1 MRKETLENGIRFLYK
16 FKEGNYTSFSIAI
29 DAGAN
34 RERKNNIG
42 VSHALEHSIFKG
54 TKNMCEEEIN
64 NKIDELFGINNAMTN
79 FPYVI
84 YYGTTIN
91 EDFKEGLALYGDM
104 LLNPI
109 LNDNGFHEEINV
121 IKQESNEWK
130 EDLDQYCEDLLY
142 ANGFPNER
150 ISETIIGNIECIEK
164 ITLKEMYN
172 FYKRFYN
179 ANNMVISVV
188 SSLQYEYIKKL
199 INRIFGELH
208 NDKNNYEEKQRIIN
222 RGLYVEKV
230 KGNNGCKIAVAFDL
244 SNLSLSDM
252 SIMKLFNLWFGE
264 GVSSIL
270 YDEIRTKF
278 GLAYDV
284 YSEVKWEKGIKLF
297 KIGVSTS
304 KENIEKVKFLIE
316 KCINKAK
323 NLDNYMTYDDLSKLK
338 KRLKLKNSLELERS
352 IVLANRSAIYELLYN
367 KGEYVLKESVMEY
380 RYSIEDIKNMVNRIL
395 KDPIIQVLT

>member
-1 MRKETLENGIRFLYK
+1 MRKETLKNGIRFLYK
-16 FKEGNYTSFSIAI
+16 FKESSYTSFSIAV

-34 RERKNNIG
+34 NERKNNIG
-42 VSHALEHSIFKG
+42 ISHALEHNIFKG

-64 NKIDELFGINNAMTN
+64 NKIDELFGISNAMTN

-91 EDFKEGLALYGDM
+91 EDFNEGLALYGDM
-104 LLNPI
+104 LLNPT
-109 LNDNGFHEEINV
+109 LDVNGFNEEINV

-142 ANGFPNER
+142 ANGFSNER
-150 ISETIIGNIECIEK
+150 ISNTIIGDIECIEK
-164 ITLKEMYN
+164 ITLKEMCN
-172 FYKRFYN
+172 FYKEFYT

-188 SSLQYEYIKKL
+188 SSLEYEYIKKL
-199 INRIFGELH
+199 ISGVFGQLH
-208 NDKNNYEEKQRIIN
+208 SNKNNYGEKQRIIN
-222 RGLYVEKV
+222 RGLYVEQI
-230 KGNNGCKIAVAFDL
+230 KGNSGCKIAVAFDL
-244 SNLSLSDM
+244 SNLSLSEM
-252 SIMKLFNLWFGE
+252 YIMKLFNLWFGE

-270 YDEIRTKF
+270 YDEIRTKL
-278 GLAYDV
+278 GLAYEV

-304 KENIEKVKFLIE
+304 RENMEKVKSLIE

-323 NLDNYMTYDDLSKLK
+323 KLDNYMTYDDLSKIK

-367 KGEYVLKESVMEY
+367 KGEHVLEESDMEY
-380 RYSIEDIKNMVNRIL
+380 RCSIKDIKNIVNRIL
-395 KDPIIQVLT
+395 KDPVIQVLT